1 MVTSRSKESYFT
13 KSYFLTAKFAI
24 YLQKSGLSHEK
35 QLFNH
40 EIHFFVI
47 ELNFFVIKTSTHSL
61 KRHEMEHIHG
71 RN

>member
-1 MVTSRSKESYFT
+1 
-13 KSYFLTAKFAI
+13 LTTKFAI

-61 KRHEMEHIHG
+61 KRREMEHIHG